1 MKNGNP
7 DVVVVGGN
15 LTGLLTAGA
24 SRRRGLG
31 VRLGAIKA
39 LWARQRDPE
48 DID

>member
-7 DVVVVGGN
+7 DVVVVGG
-15 LTGLLTAGA
+15 LLAAGA
-24 SRRRGLG
+24 LRRRGLG
-31 VRLGAIKA
+31 VRLGAIRA